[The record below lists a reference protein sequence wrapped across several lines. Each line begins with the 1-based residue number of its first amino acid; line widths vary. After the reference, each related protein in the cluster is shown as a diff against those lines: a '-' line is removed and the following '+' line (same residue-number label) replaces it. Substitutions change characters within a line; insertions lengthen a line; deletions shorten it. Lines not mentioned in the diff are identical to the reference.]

1 MLEEQSL
8 SRDAKAALKE
18 HSLSLSRLVS
28 SIKIAYTVIP
38 LLIQRPLALRPMSAA
53 VLQMPLANFAHV
65 DDVFTLY
72 RPDRLHQ
79 SNRGVAEDLTKIAE
93 AKLQA
98 SERVQLNKYI
108 ASLAF
113 FQGVKVLRFGLN
125 TSQKATATELADLFK
140 VLPVALV
147 AFAATRST
155 ILNAMQGVVTG
166 AACLHVLLVVFKWF
180 YALLLPMYNLQ
191 CFLQMC

>member
-1 MLEEQSL
+1 MKAKMLEEQSL
-8 SRDAKAALKE
+8 NRDAKAALKE

-28 SIKIAYTVIP
+28 SIKNAYTVIP
-38 LLIQRPLALRPMSAA
+38 VLIHRLLALESMSVA
-53 VLQMPLANFAHV
+53 VLQTPLANFAHV

-72 RPDRLHQ
+72 YPDRLHQ

-98 SERVQLNKYI
+98 SQRVQLNKYI

-113 FQGVKVLRFGLN
+113 FQGLKVPSFGLN

-166 AACLHVLLVVFKWF
+166 AACLRVLLVVF
-180 YALLLPMYNLQ
+180 M
-191 CFLQMC
+191 